1 MKKRV
6 LLTYMESGMGHITSI
21 KSISDALRRLND
33 GSLELIDSYI
43 MQEDKNPIL
52 IKFNNFI
59 IHQTKQTNKIR
70 GYGAF
75 VFAVLEIL
83 GKQKFMV
90 GVHHTLF
97 RRALF
102 ETLKAIDKYKPDVIV
117 STHYFM
123 TLCAIE
129 YKKKYNKNCIVVT
142 YNPDN
147 NIHVWWDNRDGLFI
161 VNNPEAYQEAIKRR
175 HFNPDDVKQVYFT
188 ARDEI
193 ISAHQDKIKYREKY
207 NIPKDKFCVI
217 IADGAYASAKA
228 KSVCE
233 ELLKTTLP
241 ITIIMLAGKNLE
253 IYNHFKNLESQVND
267 NITLLTSGFTP
278 EAYELYCA
286 SDLFIT
292 KAGPNAILDSVFMNT
307 PIIVDYYAHPIEK
320 ATMKLFVDKFKCGL
334 AIYKPKKIRKKVEE
348 FIQNPT
354 LLKPY
359 VDNCKK
365 IDKNQNGAEDVAKFI
380 IEEIKKSNEKNT

>member
-1 MKKRV
+1 MKKRI

-21 KSISDALRRLND
+21 KSISDALKKLND

-43 MQEDKNPIL
+43 MQEDKNPTL

-59 IHQTKQTNKIR
+59 IHQTKQTNKIK

-75 VFAVLEIL
+75 VFTVLEIL
-83 GKQKFMV
+83 GKQKFMI

-147 NIHVWWDNRDGLFI
+147 NIHAWWDNRAGLFI

-175 HFNPDDVKQVYFT
+175 HFNPDDVKLVYFT

-193 ISAHQDKIKYREKY
+193 ISAHQDKMKYREKY
-207 NIPKDKFCVI
+207 GIPKDKFCVI
-217 IADGAYASAKA
+217 IADGAYASANAKA
-228 KSVCE
+228 VCE
-233 ELLKTTLP
+233 ELLKTNLP
-241 ITIIMLAGKNLE
+241 ITIIMLAGKNE
-253 IYNHFKNLESQVND
+253 EVYNHFKNLEDKVCD
-267 NITLLTSGFTP
+267 NITLMTFAFTP
-278 EAYELYCA
+278 QAYELYCA

-320 ATMKLFVDKFKCGL
+320 ATTKLFVDKFKCGL
-334 AIYKPKKIRKKVEE
+334 AIYKPKKIRKKIEE

-354 LLKPY
+354 LLQPY
-359 VDNCKK
+359 IDNCKK
-365 IDKNQNGAEDVAKFI
+365 IDKNQNGAEDVAKYI
-380 IEEIKKSNEKNT
+380 IEEIKKQNEKTT

>member
-1 MKKRV
+1 MKKRI

-21 KSISDALRRLND
+21 KSISDALKKLND

-43 MQEDKNPIL
+43 MQEDKNPTL

-59 IHQTKQTNKIR
+59 IHQTKQTNKIK

-75 VFAVLEIL
+75 VFTVLEIL
-83 GKQKFMV
+83 GKQKFMI

-147 NIHVWWDNRDGLFI
+147 NIHAWWDNRAGLFI

-175 HFNPDDVKQVYFT
+175 HFNPDDVKLVYFT

-193 ISAHQDKIKYREKY
+193 ISAHQDKMKYREKY
-207 NIPKDKFCVI
+207 GIPKDKFCVI
-217 IADGAYASAKA
+217 IADGAYASANAKA
-228 KSVCE
+228 VCE

-241 ITIIMLAGKNLE
+241 ITIIMLAGKNE
-253 IYNHFKNLESQVND
+253 EVYNHFKNLEDKVCD
-267 NITLLTSGFTP
+267 NITLMTFAFTP
-278 EAYELYCA
+278 QAYELYCA

-320 ATMKLFVDKFKCGL
+320 ATTKLFVDKFKCGL
-334 AIYKPKKIRKKVEE
+334 AIYKPKNIRKKIEE

-354 LLKPY
+354 LLQPY
-359 VDNCKK
+359 IDNCKK
-365 IDKNQNGAEDVAKFI
+365 IDKNQNGAEDVAKYI
-380 IEEIKKSNEKNT
+380 IEEIKKQNEKTT